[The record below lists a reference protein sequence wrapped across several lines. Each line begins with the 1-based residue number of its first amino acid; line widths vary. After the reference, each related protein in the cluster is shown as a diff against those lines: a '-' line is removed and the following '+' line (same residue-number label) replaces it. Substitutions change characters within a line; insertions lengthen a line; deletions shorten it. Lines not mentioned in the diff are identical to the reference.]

1 MKLELLKPRSRMDGA
16 FDWLGKYG
24 GIGTNDTAPH
34 ILLYA

>member
-16 FDWLGKYG
+16 FDWLGKDG
-24 GIGTNDTAPH
+24 GIGTDATAPR